1 MSDSSPKHMQITKS
15 RLDWARHR
23 IDEFISA
30 VDEFLA
36 GKPYFIARKEKREG
50 EMGRIIL
57 IMRIKKNAHRK
68 LRFRAGDAIHN
79 LRATVDNLI
88 YGLAQTRNSS
98 DNFGLEFHKTKEGF
112 SRTYAA
118 KIKCLPVEIQDW
130 IMSEQVHN
138 RTNGPS
144 LLHILNRMWNP
155 DKHRAPAL
163 IAGAIPEGHC
173 FPQEFWTSSLR
184 GFEDGDKV
192 AWGLLPIKDVVNFQP
207 NFTIDVSF
215 GKESAASDKIARTFL
230 LDAHE
235 HILKQVIPKFE
246 PFL

>member
-1 MSDSSPKHMQITKS
+1 MQIAKS
-15 RLDWARHR
+15 RLDWARNR
-23 IDEFISA
+23 IDEFISD
-30 VDEFLA
+30 VDAFLA
-36 GKPYFIARKEKREG
+36 EKPYFIARKVKREG
-50 EMGRIIL
+50 EMGRITF
-57 IMRIKKNAHRK
+57 IMQIKKKAHRT

-88 YGLAQTRNSS
+88 YGLAQTRNSPH
-98 DNFGLEFHKTKEGF
+98 NFGLEFYETKEGF
-112 SRTYAA
+112 SKTYAA

-138 RTNGPS
+138 RSNGPS
-144 LLHILNRMWNP
+144 LLHILTKMWNA

-163 IAGAIPEGHC
+163 IAGAIPSGHVGRKTKG
-173 FPQEFWTSSLR
+173 FFIKEFRTSSLR
-184 GFEDGDKV
+184 GFEDGDPI
-192 AWGLLPIKDVVNFQP
+192 AWGLLPINDVVHFQP
-207 NFTIDVSF
+207 DFKVDVSF
-215 GKESAASDKIARTFL
+215 GKKSAAGDKIVRTFL